1 MSYPRARVKGV
12 FGKGVSEVALRPGW
26 RCDQAM
32 TLAVHAVLAGEFKH
46 GRDVLWSGFIE
57 RG

>member
-12 FGKGVSEVALRPGW
+12 FGKGVSEVAFRPCL
-26 RCDQAM
+26 RCDQVM

-46 GRDVLWSGFIE
+46 GRDVLRFGFIE
-57 RG
+57 QG